1 MTTLSEYFFWFNHN
15 VVHYVHGSGDF
26 VIGILNLASLIDF
39 IWLPVFNR
47 VLLHLQLLLRVHHS
61 RLCLALLSVN
71 HEFCTSLSRT
81 LWRHC
86 HLIAHWQTARHYI
99 ALSSELGVGYTL
111 PHVILCPDLAGRDLT
126 EYLTVSSSNRD
137 SILWCGVMCCVESTI
152 SVLLALG
159 QLFLGCFMM
168 IKLCWFIWSSLMNTH
183 LVQFQ
188 SESKSTVSSSNWK
201 SILWRVEWWLLSSV
215 SQSTF

>member
-1 MTTLSEYFFWFNHN
+1 MTTLSEAFLIRSQCCSLCSCVWWFCHWQSEFGFPHQFHLTTCSWWFLFW
-15 VVHYVHGSGDF
+15 
-26 VIGILNLASLIDF
+26 
-39 IWLPVFNR
+39 
-47 VLLHLQLLLRVHHS
+47 HLQLLLLVQHS
-61 RLCLALLSVN
+61 RVRLALLSVN
-71 HEFCTSLSRT
+71 HELCTSLSRT

-152 SVLLALG
+152 SVLVALG
-159 QLFLGCFMM
+159 RLFLGCFMM

-215 SQSTF
+215 SQSSF